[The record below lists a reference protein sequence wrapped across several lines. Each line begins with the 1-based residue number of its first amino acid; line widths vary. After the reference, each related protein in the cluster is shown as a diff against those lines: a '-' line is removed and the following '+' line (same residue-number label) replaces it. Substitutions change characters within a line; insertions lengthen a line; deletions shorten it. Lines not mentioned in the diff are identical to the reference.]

1 MPRKTRLDPT
11 IFNLPVEQMAAG
23 FYSDKYFVRARD
35 ILLADNHAP
44 NVVMQVFSRSS
55 AFLAGMDEA
64 IAILKL
70 CSRTY
75 LGLTTNG
82 FPNLFFISGPGS
94 PSVLSNMV
102 VTIEQHVNWILDCI
116 NYMKTND
123 LDNIE
128 ADLAAEDAWVAQANA
143 IADQTLMSRCNS
155 WYVGANVPGKPRIFM
170 PFIGGVP
177 AYIEICNDVATNDY
191 KGFVLS

>member
-1 MPRKTRLDPT
+1 
-11 IFNLPVEQMAAG
+11 
-23 FYSDKYFVRARD
+23 
-35 ILLADNHAP
+35 
-44 NVVMQVFSRSS
+44 
-55 AFLAGMDEA
+55 
-64 IAILKL
+64 
-70 CSRTY
+70 
-75 LGLTTNG
+75 
-82 FPNLFFISGPGS
+82 
-94 PSVLSNMV
+94 MV